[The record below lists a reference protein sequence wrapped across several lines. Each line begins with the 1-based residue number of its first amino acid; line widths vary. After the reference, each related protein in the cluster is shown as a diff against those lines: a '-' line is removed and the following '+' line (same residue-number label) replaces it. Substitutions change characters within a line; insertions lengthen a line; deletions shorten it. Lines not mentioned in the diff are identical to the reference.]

1 MTFWDIS
8 EADSLKP
15 EEHLYPEPGKQMCS
29 VLQKEQSQV
38 MTSLLHKDVSR
49 DVRKSI
55 SSLLVYL
62 NADTFQ

>member
-1 MTFWDIS
+1 MAFWDVS

-15 EEHLYPEPGKQMCS
+15 EEHLHPEPGEQMCS
-29 VLQKEQSQV
+29 VLQEQSQV